1 MNNAYIFI
9 HWYQKVITAFLFLL
23 TELILPNNSDDLLY
37 SEMSPNTSYVLYVLY
52 ELFSLTKAH
61 NMLSALFGIVMLFHM
76 LVYMSAE
83 LLTVLI
89 TLHKE
94 DTAVL
99 LVVNELLGFHMWKLS
114 LIENDLTVLY
124 SESAL
129 LMRATS
135 MMPKCENVKKTTT
148 NN

>member
-1 MNNAYIFI
+1 M
-9 HWYQKVITAFLFLL
+9 
-23 TELILPNNSDDLLY
+23 PNNSDDLLY

-99 LVVNELLGFHMWKLS
+99 LVVNELLGFHM
-114 LIENDLTVLY
+114 
-124 SESAL
+124 
-129 LMRATS
+129 
-135 MMPKCENVKKTTT
+135 
-148 NN
+148 